1 MSTANDFIKTVLSKL
16 NVEQDLIDDI
26 KNALCVALNDYEVV
40 KKSKELAISD
50 SDTSTK
56 AIQMFFVSKKIK
68 GCTDKTLN
76 YYSLVLRCFFE
87 QVGCDLS
94 TINADVIRYYLAQRS
109 IKDKVSKT
117 TQNNELRVLR
127 SFFNWAAA
135 EEYIVKNPIT
145 SVESIREEKRIKK
158 AFTEYELERIR
169 KSCKTLRD
177 RALVEVLFST
187 GARVSEVAGMNR
199 SDVAGDEIIV
209 FGKGEK
215 ERVTYLNAKSRF
227 ALDEYLDSRDDKNE
241 ALFVSLKKPHTRMSS
256 GAIEVRI
263 REIGKH
269 AGVKKCHPHRFRRTA
284 ATLALNR
291 GMPLDQVSKM
301 LGHEKIETT
310 TIYARSDIENVKASH
325 KKYVS

>member
-16 NVEQDLIDDI
+16 SVDADLIDDV
-26 KNALCVALNDYEVV
+26 KNALCVVLNDYDVV

-56 AIQMFFVSKKIK
+56 AVQMFFVSKKIK

-76 YYSLVLRCFFE
+76 YYSFVLSRFFE
-87 QVGCDLS
+87 QVGRDLS

-109 IKDKVSKT
+109 IKDKISKT

-135 EEYIVKNPIT
+135 EEYIVKNPVT
-145 SVESIREEKRIKK
+145 SVELIREEKRIKK

-169 KSCKTLRD
+169 KACKTLRD

-187 GARVSEVAGMNR
+187 GARVSEIVGMNR
-199 SDVAGDEIIV
+199 EDVAGDEVTV

-215 ERVTYLNAKSRF
+215 ERITYLNAKSRF
-227 ALDEYLDSRDDKNE
+227 ALDEYLKSRDDNNE
-241 ALFVSLKKPHTRMSS
+241 ALFVGLKKPHTRMSR
-256 GAIEVRI
+256 GAIETRI
-263 REIGKH
+263 REIGKS

-325 KKYVS
+325 RKYVS